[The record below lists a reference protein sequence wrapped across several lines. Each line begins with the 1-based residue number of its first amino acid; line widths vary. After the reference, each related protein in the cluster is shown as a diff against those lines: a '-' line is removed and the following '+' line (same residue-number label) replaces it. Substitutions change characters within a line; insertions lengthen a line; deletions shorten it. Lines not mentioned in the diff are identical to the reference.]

1 MIYQVASNY
10 LDVLFLD
17 ILIKLYRLWFIT
29 MNKYWQINSTILYD
43 MFLLVNT
50 LLSKKKKKNQ
60 LRAILCKEFKSGC

>member
-50 LLSKKKKKNQ
+50 LLSKKKKK
-60 LRAILCKEFKSGC
+60 KSVTCNPL